1 MKRFKAGFQG
11 GASGGM
17 GLEVGCPTS
26 TDHVAGN
33 AAVQKTSGGAD
44 HPVALRPVL
53 PLLLHTPR
61 WRDAAY

>member
-1 MKRFKAGFQG
+1 MGMRRVWPGLLG

-17 GLEVGCPTS
+17 GLEVGHPTT

-33 AAVQKTSGGAD
+33 AAGAKSGGGAD

-53 PLLLHTPR
+53 PLL
-61 WRDAAY
+61 